1 MATEAAS
8 ARQSLLLLQLQR
20 EFPAGHQPSLELLQ
34 FLADLLHAEGGDR
47 TGMLQDADEE
57 QQEMLAS
64 LTAAGGKASGASST
78 AAAASAAFRSVTGAQ
93 ARTLPHSDAGSEI
106 HVLGGASSL
115 PCDTFFVES
124 PSWVSQQQQQF
135 PPRTWQQPS
144 GVAPAPA
151 EAANEGEDED
161 IPEDDG
167 LVSVLSDDDGGDL
180 ADGMAYEE
188 EVSGG
193 HLHGSAEDAP
203 PVLVGNPL
211 YSLDLQDLRQR
222 GAGGSHMAVG
232 GSWPGDGHKAAAG
245 GPPIGSCP
253 GDWAPPAV
261 AALTGDSP
269 LLNGRLGGDDV
280 LASGRI
286 GPEAKLVSSH
296 SMEEAQLASGRIVD
310 EPQLLAAL
318 VAALPNSPVVTSAAA
333 LAAELVLQQMGLS
346 GSGAVPAA
354 GASRARRVLSSLMDR

>member
-1 MATEAAS
+1 
-8 ARQSLLLLQLQR
+8 
-20 EFPAGHQPSLELLQ
+20 
-34 FLADLLHAEGGDR
+34 
-47 TGMLQDADEE
+47 
-57 QQEMLAS
+57 MLAS
-64 LTAAGGKASGASST
+64 LTAAGGKASGASSM
-78 AAAASAAFRSVTGAQ
+78 AVAASAAVRSVTGAQ

-180 ADGMAYEE
+180 ADGMAYE
-188 EVSGG
+188 VSGG
-193 HLHGSAEDAP
+193 NLHGSAEEVP

-211 YSLDLQDLRQR
+211 YSLDLQDLRRR
-222 GAGGSHMAVG
+222 GAGGSHMAGG
-232 GSWPGDGHKAAAG
+232 GSWPGDGHEAAAG

-269 LLNGRLGGDDV
+269 LLSGRLGGDEV
-280 LASGRI
+280 MASGRT
-286 GPEAKLVSSH
+286 GPEAKTVSRRTR
-296 SMEEAQLASGRIVD
+296 EEAQLGSGRIVD

-333 LAAELVLQQMGLS
+333 LAAELVLQQMGLF